1 MLVGW
6 LGIRLM
12 GSIWLWI
19 AAVARDTLL
28 PLSPPSLAL
37 PCWQDFSEA
46 KGGRRREVMDG
57 WVDGEPDTGLSLLR
71 INCFAR
77 VKRFQTAKTQA
88 GAPLPSDG
96 TQNRERRV
104 KPQKARQFL
113 VFNSNTSSR
122 ELTQAKMELTLH
134 NETRWG
140 EGLQSLN
147 IDWKIEKLWKKSLKT
162 ILSYKRSPSV
172 LKIAR
177 FRLVNTSMGRQNLLC
192 WKNEVGQ
199 NYNWLQISSV
209 LSRLVNSR
217 LFVKKITDFKAHFHI
232 LWIIDCLSFFV
243 AFHTLFGTWCS
254 DQDLLTISPSLELW
268 ESDTLQVSWIIEEVL
283 MKYPLNR
290 ERATCPG
297 SPNDGWG
304 DKSSS

>member
-28 PLSPPSLAL
+28 LPLPSLAL

-147 IDWKIEKLWKKSLKT
+147 IDWKIEKLWKKSL
-162 ILSYKRSPSV
+162 
-172 LKIAR
+172 
-177 FRLVNTSMGRQNLLC
+177 
-192 WKNEVGQ
+192 E
-199 NYNWLQISSV
+199 
-209 LSRLVNSR
+209 
-217 LFVKKITDFKAHFHI
+217 LFFHI
-232 LWIIDCLSFFV
+232 KG
-243 AFHTLFGTWCS
+243 H
-254 DQDLLTISPSLELW
+254 LL
-268 ESDTLQVSWIIEEVL
+268 
-283 MKYPLNR
+283 Y
-290 ERATCPG
+290 
-297 SPNDGWG
+297 
-304 DKSSS
+304 

>member
-28 PLSPPSLAL
+28 LSLPSLAL

-113 VFNSNTSSR
+113 VFNSNTSSC

-147 IDWKIEKLWKKSLKT
+147 IDWKIEKLWKKSPKVFFHIKDHLLYWRLQGFVWWRRARGIEGGRICCVERTKWVKIT
-162 ILSYKRSPSV
+162 IDYKLVRS
-172 LKIAR
+172 
-177 FRLVNTSMGRQNLLC
+177 C
-192 WKNEVGQ
+192 H
-199 NYNWLQISSV
+199 V
-209 LSRLVNSR
+209 LSTQGYLSR
-217 LFVKKITDFKAHFHI
+217 K
-232 LWIIDCLSFFV
+232 
-243 AFHTLFGTWCS
+243 
-254 DQDLLTISPSLELW
+254 
-268 ESDTLQVSWIIEEVL
+268 
-283 MKYPLNR
+283 
-290 ERATCPG
+290 
-297 SPNDGWG
+297 
-304 DKSSS
+304 